1 MVNIIARSIRYDNVI
16 MDFDNFFDL
25 YVESKYFGELDLY
38 ALKEIDNA
46 SILDFDLGT
55 VKTPYGVTSME
66 SLSTGCKV
74 ILSYLYIQRNKEN
87 YGGIYLD
94 ITECGSN
101 ALEVLFQCVD
111 KLGDNETV
119 FILRHLDSLE
129 KVSNRDYMI
138 NGVYY
143 NSLANGMWLSLDYN

>member
-55 VKTPYGVTSME
+55 VKTPYGLTSME

-74 ILSYLYIQRNKEN
+74 ILSYLYIQRNKEKAQG
-87 YGGIYLD
+87 YFSRY
-94 ITECGSN
+94 
-101 ALEVLFQCVD
+101 
-111 KLGDNETV
+111 
-119 FILRHLDSLE
+119 
-129 KVSNRDYMI
+129 
-138 NGVYY
+138 
-143 NSLANGMWLSLDYN
+143 NGMWC

>member
-55 VKTPYGVTSME
+55 VKTPYGVISME

-74 ILSYLYIQRNKEN
+74 ILSYLYIQRNKEK
-87 YGGIYLD
+87 YRGIFLD
-94 ITECGSN
+94 ITGCGAN

-111 KLGDNETV
+111 KIGDNETL
-119 FILRHLDSLE
+119 FILRHLSNLDR
-129 KVSNRDYMI
+129 VSNRDYMI
-138 NGVYY
+138 NDIYY
-143 NSLANGMWLSLDYN
+143 NSLVDGMWLSLDYN